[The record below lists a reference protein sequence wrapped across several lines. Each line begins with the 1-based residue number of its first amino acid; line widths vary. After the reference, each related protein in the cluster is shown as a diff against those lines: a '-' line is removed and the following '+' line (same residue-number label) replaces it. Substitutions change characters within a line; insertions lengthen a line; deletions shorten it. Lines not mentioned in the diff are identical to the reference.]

1 MMKKII
7 KAVIAEKV
15 HPVLFDIFQSK
26 NIECIDTH
34 SLTEQEFLNALQDAT
49 ILIVRSKKIDAH
61 IIDAAPHLKIIGRA
75 GSGLENIDVAYAS
88 QKGIICLNSPEG
100 NRDAV
105 AEHTIGMLLML
116 FNNLKK
122 ADTEVRNNIW
132 DRKSNWGIEIKHQ
145 TVGIIG
151 YGNMGS
157 ALAKKLSGFECSIL
171 VYDKYKQD
179 IKDDFVQVVDLKK
192 IFELADIVSIHLPL
206 NKETLYLVDDKFFEK
221 FQKSIYFVNTSRGK
235 IVRTSSLVNA
245 LKSGKVKGAC
255 LDVIEYE
262 DTNFEQMT
270 TIQTDDFEYLK
281 KSDKVV
287 LTPHIA
293 GWTYQS
299 YEKICRIIA
308 EKVVEKLK

>member
-1 MMKKII
+1 
-7 KAVIAEKV
+7 
-15 HPVLFDIFQSK
+15 
-26 NIECIDTH
+26 
-34 SLTEQEFLNALQDAT
+34 
-49 ILIVRSKKIDAH
+49 
-61 IIDAAPHLKIIGRA
+61 
-75 GSGLENIDVAYAS
+75 
-88 QKGIICLNSPEG
+88 
-100 NRDAV
+100 
-105 AEHTIGMLLML
+105 
-116 FNNLKK
+116 
-122 ADTEVRNNIW
+122 
-132 DRKSNWGIEIKHQ
+132 
-145 TVGIIG
+145 
-151 YGNMGS
+151 
-157 ALAKKLSGFECSIL
+157 
-171 VYDKYKQD
+171 
-179 IKDDFVQVVDLKK
+179 VQVVDLEN

-206 NKETLYLVDDKFFEK
+206 NKETLYWVDDKFFEK

>member
-1 MMKKII
+1 MTKKII

-15 HPVLFDIFQSK
+15 HSVLFDIFRSN
-26 NIECIDTH
+26 NIECIDVH
-34 SLTEQEFLNALQDAT
+34 SLTEQEFFNALRNAT
-49 ILIVRSKKIDAH
+49 ILIVRSKKIDNRV
-61 IIDAAPHLKIIGRA
+61 IDNAPLLKIIGRA
-75 GSGLENIDVAYAS
+75 GSGLENIDVTYAA

-105 AEHTIGMLLML
+105 AEHAIGMLLML

-132 DRKSNWGIEIKHQ
+132 DRKSNWGIELKHQ
-145 TVGIIG
+145 IIGIIG
-151 YGNMGS
+151 YGNTGS
-157 ALAKKLSGFECSIL
+157 ALAKKLSGFECQIL

-179 IKDDFVQVVDLKK
+179 IKDNFVNVVDIEK
-192 IFELADIVSIHLPL
+192 IFEFADVVSIHLPL
-206 NKETLYLVDDKFFEK
+206 NEETFYMVDDAFFDK
-221 FQKSIYFVNTSRGK
+221 FQKPIYFVNTSRGK
-235 IVRTSSLVNA
+235 IVRTSSLVKA

-270 TIQTDDFEYLK
+270 TSQSEDFEYLK
-281 KSDKVV
+281 KSDRVV

>member
-1 MMKKII
+1 
-7 KAVIAEKV
+7 
-15 HPVLFDIFQSK
+15 
-26 NIECIDTH
+26 
-34 SLTEQEFLNALQDAT
+34 
-49 ILIVRSKKIDAH
+49 
-61 IIDAAPHLKIIGRA
+61 
-75 GSGLENIDVAYAS
+75 
-88 QKGIICLNSPEG
+88 
-100 NRDAV
+100 
-105 AEHTIGMLLML
+105 
-116 FNNLKK
+116 
-122 ADTEVRNNIW
+122 
-132 DRKSNWGIEIKHQ
+132 
-145 TVGIIG
+145 
-151 YGNMGS
+151 
-157 ALAKKLSGFECSIL
+157 
-171 VYDKYKQD
+171 
-179 IKDDFVQVVDLKK
+179 
-192 IFELADIVSIHLPL
+192 
-206 NKETLYLVDDKFFEK
+206 LYWVDDKFFEK